1 MSHALTLAERREL
14 LKGSFDHYADV
25 DHLLV
30 TDGDNMPF
38 LPQDNHLAQLHATA
52 KGYKLIEVPRV
63 VSETA
68 ADPSKTEGGTN
79 GGEGGTGDGDKKPD
93 PASYDR
99 LLTSK
104 DRKTLA
110 TALKLPTDATDLA
123 INTRL
128 IELGLALELSTED
141 ILKAVK

>member
-1 MSHALTLAERREL
+1 MSHDLTLAQRREL
-14 LKGSFDHYADV
+14 LKGSFEHYTEV
-25 DHLLV
+25 ESLLV

-38 LPQDNHLAQLHATA
+38 LPQDEHLAKLHAQA
-52 KGYKLIEVPRV
+52 KGYQIIEVPRV
-63 VSETA
+63 VSETGA
-68 ADPSKTEGGTN
+68 APLKTEGGD
-79 GGEGGTGDGDKKPD
+79 TGDGDPNGGDKKPD
-93 PASYDR
+93 PASHDR
-99 LLTSK
+99 QLTSK

-110 TALKLPTDATDLA
+110 TALKLPADATDLA